1 MPAHVLRRTR
11 TVAAVLA
18 VLALGTR
25 CAEPPGREPL
35 TRYDVS
41 GPPARAAVERV
52 DVDAPATRLV
62 VGGQVTLVATPRG
75 PSGALLAGRAVVWTS
90 TDPAI
95 VAVDSAGAATAVAP
109 GTATIAA
116 IVEGRS
122 GQLDLT
128 VAPVRAAAV
137 RLTPDGA
144 TLRVGGPRAFSAA
157 VLDAAGA
164 PLAGR
169 RVEWSSSAPEIAA
182 VGEDGVVHPLAPGRA
197 AITAAAEGIVA
208 ASAITVTPVPVA
220 GVVIDRSGL
229 SAVYVGD
236 VLPLRAT
243 PVDSAGKPL
252 AGRPLVYA
260 SSAPTVASV
269 SASGEV
275 GALAAGAVRL
285 TVTSEGSSA
294 AVDVAVTG
302 LRVAFDTPSG
312 GCLTVATG
320 ATCGVVAK
328 VRAANTNNLVRG
340 RYADRITS
348 SAPGIAEVRMVPG
361 TLGGSPETVRAYG
374 EVRGVSPGTA
384 TLTATYTGANGVTA
398 TDTFRVTVV
407 P

>member
-1 MPAHVLRRTR
+1 
-11 TVAAVLA
+11 VLA
-18 VLALGTR
+18 IAAFGAG

-35 TRYDVS
+35 TRVDVA

-75 PSGALLAGRAVVWTS
+75 PSGAPVAGRSVVWTS
-90 TDPAI
+90 TDPAV

-116 IVEGRS
+116 LVEGRS
-122 GQLDLT
+122 GQLGLT

-137 RLTPDGA
+137 RLTPDSA
-144 TLRVGGPRAFSAA
+144 TLRVGGPRAFGAA

-164 PLAGR
+164 PLIGR

-182 VGEDGVVHPLAPGRA
+182 VGEDGVVRPLAPGRTT
-197 AITAAAEGIVA
+197 ITAAAEGIA
-208 ASAITVTPVPVA
+208 ATAAVTITPVPVA
-220 GVVIDRSGL
+220 GVVIDLSGL

-243 PVDSAGKPL
+243 PVDSAGTPL
-252 AGRPLVYA
+252 AGRALVYG
-260 SSAPTVASV
+260 SSAPAVASV

-275 GALAAGAVRL
+275 SALAPGAVRL
-285 TVTSEGSSA
+285 TVTSEGSGA
-294 AVDVAVTG
+294 THDVAVTG
-302 LRVAFDTPSG
+302 VRVAFDTPSG

-328 VRAANTNNLVRG
+328 VRAAGSNNLVRG

-384 TLTATYTGANGVTA
+384 TLTAAYTGANGVTV